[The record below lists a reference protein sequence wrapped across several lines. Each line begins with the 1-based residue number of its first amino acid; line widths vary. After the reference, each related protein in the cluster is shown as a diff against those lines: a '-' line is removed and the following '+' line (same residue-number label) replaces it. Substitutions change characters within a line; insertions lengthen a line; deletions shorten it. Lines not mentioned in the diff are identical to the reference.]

1 MKKSSRFKFLLVGL
15 LILVLGGGWFWY
27 RRAQKLDAAPK
38 YNEVKVTRETIGMSV
53 LSTGVVKPEN
63 RVEVKPSIAGRAEK
77 VLVVEGD
84 KIRKGQTLLIMSS
97 TERAALLDAASARGP
112 EELAKWEKLYRE
124 TPILA
129 PVGGEIILRNIEEGQ
144 TFSTSDAILVMS
156 DRLVVE
162 ANVDE
167 TDLARVKVGQ
177 DVKVVADAY
186 PDQPIHARVGTIAR
200 EATTVNNVTT
210 YVVKVIPKKAPDFM
224 RSGMTANVR
233 FQLANRENVLVVPS
247 EAVAVDNGKY
257 MILKGSPVGVEP
269 VRSAITIGLND
280 GKRTEITS
288 GVSEGETVLIP
299 QVAEDTGANPS
310 GTNPFGPPRGMRK
323 R

>member
-1 MKKSSRFKFLLVGL
+1 LKKSSNLKLIIALV
-15 LILVLGGGWFWY
+15 IVVAIGGGTYWY
-27 RRAQKLDAAPK
+27 KREQKLQSAPK
-38 YNEVKVTRETIGMSV
+38 FTDATVTRETIATSV

-77 VLVVEGD
+77 VLVQEGD

-144 TFSTSDAILVMS
+144 TFATS
-156 DRLVVE
+156 
-162 ANVDE
+162 
-167 TDLARVKVGQ
+167 DLARVKVGQ
-177 DVKVVADAY
+177 DVKVIADAY
-186 PDQPIHARVGTIAR
+186 PDQPIQAKVGTIAR

-210 YVVKVIPKKAPDFM
+210 YVVKVIPKNAPEFL

-233 FQLANRENVLVVPS
+233 FQLANRENVLTVPP
-247 EAVAVDNGKY
+247 EAVIVENGKY
-257 MILKGSPVGVEP
+257 MITKRVAHQEQP
-269 VRSAITIGLND
+269 VRVPITIGLSD
-280 GKRTEITS
+280 GKRTEVMS
-288 GVSEGETVLIP
+288 GVTEGETILISQAP
-299 QVAEDTGANPS
+299 AEDPNAGQAGS
-310 GTNPFGPPRGMRK
+310 NPFGGPPRGMRK